1 MKRMIEAQARFAT
14 WLLTLVLLIS
24 PLLSPLRAAV
34 TDTADSNTATADAA
48 KESLDR
54 ILGGAA
60 PMGVADLKA
69 MQDHV
74 RKLTDQLMK
83 CTVGVQVGQA
93 QGSGVIISK
102 DGYVLTAAHVAGR
115 PNRDVKFILSD
126 GKEMTGKT
134 LGLNRTL
141 DAGLM
146 KISGADDLPFSE
158 MGDSGSIKLGQW
170 CLATGHPGGYQS
182 DRKPVLRLGRVQWTG
197 EEAIT
202 TDCTLVGGDSGGPL
216 FNMQGKVVG
225 INSRIGSELN
235 ANMHVPVG
243 TFKET
248 WDRLTKAEAWGFY
261 PGNKPILGVERD
273 PDATNAKIA
282 VVRAGSPA
290 EKSGLKAGDV
300 VLKIDGVEVSSF
312 DALSDAIK
320 EHQPRDNIK
329 LVIQRGEETLEKS
342 VTLARQRD

>member
-1 MKRMIEAQARFAT
+1 VNRMIESPIRIAVR
-14 WLLTLVLLIS
+14 LLTFLLLVSLLLT
-24 PLLSPLRAAV
+24 PLAA
-34 TDTADSNTATADAA
+34 ADSNTDSADAA

-54 ILGGAA
+54 ILAGAA
-60 PMGVADLKA
+60 PVGVADLKA

-102 DGYVLTAAHVAGR
+102 DGYVLTAAHVAHR
-115 PNRDVKFILSD
+115 PNRDVNFILWD
-126 GKEMTGKT
+126 GREMKGKT

-146 KISGADDLPFSE
+146 KISGADNLAFAE
-158 MGDSGSIKLGQW
+158 MGDSASVKLGQW

-182 DRKPVLRLGRVQWTG
+182 DRKPVLRLGRVQWTAD
-197 EEAIT
+197 EAIT

-216 FNMQGKVVG
+216 FDMQGKVVG
-225 INSRIGSELN
+225 INSRIGSELQ

-243 TFKET
+243 TFKDT
-248 WDRLTKAEAWGFY
+248 WERLNKGEAWGFY
-261 PGNKPILGVERD
+261 PGNKPVLGVERD
-273 PDATNAKIA
+273 PAATNARIA

-300 VLKIDGVEVSSF
+300 VLKVDGLEVSDF
-312 DALSDAIK
+312 DALSNAVK
-320 EHQPRDNIK
+320 EHQPRDTIK

-342 VTLARQRD
+342 VQLARQ